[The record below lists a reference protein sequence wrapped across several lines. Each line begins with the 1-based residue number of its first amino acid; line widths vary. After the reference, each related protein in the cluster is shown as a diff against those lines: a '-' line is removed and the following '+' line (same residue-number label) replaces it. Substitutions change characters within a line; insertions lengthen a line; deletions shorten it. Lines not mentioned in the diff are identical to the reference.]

1 MKKIFSIFSI
11 IIAIIF
17 ITSGCSISQGSV
29 TVNDFNQKLKTIGD
43 VSSLKKEDAK
53 GLEKLYGINKAE
65 LEDFVLY
72 TSRSKDSPE
81 EILVLKVKYL
91 SSISDL
97 RYRMEKRLN
106 VISKEFKEGSPEEHK
121 IIKNK
126 MIEDRQNFIVF
137 VISKDKPT
145 IQKQFHKMVQN

>member
-17 ITSGCSISQGSV
+17 ITSGCVSQGSV
-29 TVNDFNQKLKTIGD
+29 TVNDFDKALRTIGD
-43 VSSLKKEDAK
+43 ISSLKKEDAK
-53 GLEKLYGINKAE
+53 GLEKLYGINKTE

-72 TSRSKDSPE
+72 TSKSEDSAE

-91 SSISDL
+91 SSIGDL

-106 VISKEFKEGSPEEHK
+106 VKAKRFKESSPEEYK
-121 IIKNK
+121 IVKNN
-126 MIEDRQNFIVF
+126 MLEDRQNFIIF
-137 VISKDKPT
+137 VISKDKAA

>member
-1 MKKIFSIFSI
+1 M
-11 IIAIIF
+11 IAIIF
-17 ITSGCSISQGSV
+17 ITSGCVSQGSV
-29 TVNDFNQKLKTIGD
+29 TVNDFDQKLKTIVD
-43 VSSLKKEDAK
+43 ISNLKREDAK
-53 GLEKLYGINKAE
+53 GLEKLYGINKTE

-72 TSRSKDSPE
+72 TSKSEDSAE

-106 VISKEFKEGSPEEHK
+106 VQAKKFKEISPEEYK
-121 IIKNK
+121 IVKNDLL
-126 MIEDRQNFIVF
+126 EDRQNFIIF
-137 VISKDKPT
+137 AISKDKSA

>member
-17 ITSGCSISQGSV
+17 ITSGCGVSQGSV
-29 TVNDFNQKLKTIGD
+29 TVNDFDQKLRTICD
-43 VSSLKKEDAK
+43 ISSLKKEDAK
-53 GLEKLYGINKAE
+53 GLEKLYGINKTE

-72 TSRSKDSPE
+72 TSKSEDSAE

-91 SSISDL
+91 SSIGDL

-106 VISKEFKEGSPEEHK
+106 VKAKKFKESSPEEYK

-126 MIEDRQNFIVF
+126 MLEDRQNFIVF
-137 VISKDKPT
+137 VISKDKAV